1 MEFLIKKKWL
11 QKMFLLRIV
20 RQCRCNQNW
29 SNRYCETRTSGDWP
43 PVLNNM
49 AHINLWYIRS
59 KENFKR
65 KMLISKIK
73 KSVIG
78 RWLQCQV
85 LESALIV
92 NLTNQRSNIFCML
105 NILYDMRHIM
115 CPLKKFNYGILQTWR
130 VFFSRN
136 TTAKL
141 NRNLQDLILSVK

>member
-1 MEFLIKKKWL
+1 
-11 QKMFLLRIV
+11 MFLLGII
-20 RQCRCNQNW
+20 RQCRCNQNR
-29 SNRYCETRTSGDWP
+29 SNRYCGTRTSGNWP
-43 PVLNNM
+43 PVLYYM

-59 KENFKR
+59 RENFIR

-105 NILYDMRHIM
+105 NILFDMWHII
-115 CPLKKFNYGILQTWR
+115 CQKFNYGILQTWR